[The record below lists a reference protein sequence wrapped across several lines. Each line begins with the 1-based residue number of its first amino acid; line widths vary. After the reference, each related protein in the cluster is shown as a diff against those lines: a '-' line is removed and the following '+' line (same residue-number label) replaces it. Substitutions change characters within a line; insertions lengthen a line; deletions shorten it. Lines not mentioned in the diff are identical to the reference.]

1 VLEGTTPKGK
11 GWGKEGQVQTI
22 IASELYI
29 DYGLFSGLAVQSEI
43 TELLDLLYE
52 SLAWAFLT
60 KQENP

>member
-1 VLEGTTPKGK
+1 
-11 GWGKEGQVQTI
+11 VQTI

-52 SLAWAFLT
+52 SLA
-60 KQENP
+60 